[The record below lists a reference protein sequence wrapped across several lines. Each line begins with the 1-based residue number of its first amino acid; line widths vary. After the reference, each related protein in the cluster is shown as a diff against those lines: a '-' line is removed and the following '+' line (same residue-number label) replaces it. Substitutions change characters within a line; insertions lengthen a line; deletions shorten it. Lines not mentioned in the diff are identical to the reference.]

1 MMVEHNQS
9 TYYKDPYPTTNTGSY
24 DNKWKFNGKELD
36 DATQQYY
43 YGQRYYDPRIS
54 IFVSTDPLLT
64 DYPNYTPYHYVHQ
77 NPINLIDPTGMSA
90 DGWIESYTN
99 DGQTMLT
106 YDAEIDTKEQAI
118 KKGYKNVSSVS
129 ETLHYNGANDGEYY
143 TLNKDGSVYNNNT
156 ESSVDVGFHPIR
168 TGDGVYISE
177 NNQLKSLSSGLQDGG
192 DALTYAG
199 LGLSITGVGA
209 PEGGVLMAVGG
220 YMNLAGTGI
229 EAVYMINQGQF
240 WEGITKIA
248 ISYAFTRTSKLGVKA
263 AEKSVGKGI
272 DNGTK
277 TIIEGTNMT
286 IEKTIGKDTEDYI
299 NKKIK

>member
-1 MMVEHNQS
+1 M
-9 TYYKDPYPTTNTGSY
+9 DSY
-24 DNKWKFNGKELD
+24 DNAFKFNGKEVD
-36 DATQQYY
+36 RETGMYY
-43 YGQRYYDPRIS
+43 YGARYYDPRIS

-64 DYPNYTPYHYVHQ
+64 DYPNYTPYHYVH
-77 NPINLIDPTGMSA
+77 NRPTMMVDPPGMEA

-106 YDAEIDTKEQAI
+106 YDAEIDTKKQAI
-118 KKGYKNVSSVS
+118 KKGYKNVSTVS
-129 ETLHYNGANDGEYY
+129 ETLHYNGANDGESYI
-143 TLNKDGSVYNNNT
+143 LNKDGLVYNNSTGKNN
-156 ESSVDVGFHPIR
+156 DVGFNPIR
-168 TGDGVYISE
+168 TGDDVYISE

-192 DALTYAG
+192 DALSYAG